1 VKKHFRQ
8 LSSILFWSVLSAA
21 FIGPGTVTTAAKA
34 GSAYGTSLLWA
45 LLFSVVA
52 TFVLQEMAARITICS
67 GQTLGQ
73 VIRGRQR
80 AGYSWS
86 VGMFVAV
93 AFGCAAYQTGNIL
106 GALSGLKLIT
116 GWPAPYISG
125 GITLLAFLLLWTG
138 NYRLI
143 ARGLGVVVAF
153 MGILFL
159 GVAGRSVVPA
169 WEIVAGTFVPQLPVG
184 SALLAIGLIGTTV
197 VPYNLFLG
205 AGLSKGQRL
214 KDTRLGLAVAIGLG
228 GVISAAVLLAGT
240 MVAPPFDFAGLSEV
254 LVREVGAWAAGFFAI
269 GLFAAGLSSAV
280 TAPLAAAVAG
290 QHLLRAA
297 DERWQTR
304 GLYFRVVW
312 LLVLSVG
319 FGFSLLQVQP
329 VAAII
334 LAQALNGLLLPFA
347 AAFLLLAANDR
358 ELLREHA
365 NGRWTNAL
373 GLLVFALSSFLGLK
387 NIVGAV
393 AKALEI
399 AVGVEMY
406 PILGLMAVGLA
417 LLLMRKLS
425 R

>member
-1 VKKHFRQ
+1 VKKQFRQ
-8 LSSILFWSVLSAA
+8 LSNILFWSVLSAA

-34 GSAYGTSLLWA
+34 GSAYGAALLWA
-45 LLFSVVA
+45 LLFSVIA
-52 TFVLQEMAARITICS
+52 TFVLQEMAARVTIGS

-73 VIRGRQR
+73 VIRGRQQ
-80 AGYSWS
+80 AGHWWS

-93 AFGCAAYQTGNIL
+93 TFGCAAYQTGNIL
-106 GALSGLKLIT
+106 GALSGLKLIA

-138 NYRLI
+138 NFKLI
-143 ARGLGVVVAF
+143 ARGLGLVVAF
-153 MGILFL
+153 MGLLFL
-159 GVAGRSVVPA
+159 GVAGRSAVPVS
-169 WEIVAGTFVPQLPVG
+169 EIASGALVPKLPAG
-184 SALLAIGLIGTTV
+184 SALLVIGLIGTTV

-205 AGLSKGQRL
+205 AGLSKGQQL
-214 KDTRLGLAVAIGLG
+214 KDTRIGMVVAIGLG
-228 GVISAAVLLAGT
+228 GVISAAVLLVGT
-240 MVAPPFDFAGLSEV
+240 MVEPPFDFAGLSSV
-254 LVREVGAWAAGFFAI
+254 LVREVGGWASGFFSI

-290 QHLLRAA
+290 QHLLAS
-297 DERWQTR
+297 DDGRWQNR
-304 GLYFRVVW
+304 GLYFRVIW
-312 LLVLSVG
+312 LLVLSIG

-358 ELLREHA
+358 ELLKEHA
-365 NGRWTNAL
+365 NGWWTNAL

-387 NIVGAV
+387 NVVGAA
-393 AKALEI
+393 AKAFHI
-399 AVGVEMY
+399 KVGIEVY
-406 PILGLMAVGLA
+406 PVLGLMAVGLA
-417 LLLMRKLS
+417 LLLMRRLS

>member
-1 VKKHFRQ
+1 VEKHLRQ

-34 GSAYGTSLLWA
+34 GSAHGAALLWA

-52 TFVLQEMAARITICS
+52 TFVLQEMAARITIGS
-67 GQTLGQ
+67 GQKIGQ

-80 AGYSWS
+80 AGYAWS
-86 VGMFVAV
+86 IGMFVAV

-106 GALSGLKLIT
+106 GALSGLKLII
-116 GWPAPYISG
+116 GWPASYISG
-125 GITLLAFLLLWTG
+125 GITLLAFLLLWSG
-138 NYRLI
+138 NYKLI
-143 ARGLGVVVAF
+143 ARGLGIVVAF

-159 GVAGRSVVPA
+159 GVAGRSAVPVS
-169 WEIVAGTFVPQLPVG
+169 EILSGTLVPRLPAG

-205 AGLSKGQRL
+205 AGLSKGQQLR
-214 KDTRLGLAVAIGLG
+214 DTRLGLAVAIGLG

-240 MVAPPFDFAGLSEV
+240 MVEPPFDFAGLSDV
-254 LVREVGAWAAGFFAI
+254 LVREIGGWAAGFFAV

-290 QHLLRAA
+290 QHLLVFT
-297 DERWQTR
+297 DERWQNR
-304 GLYFRVVW
+304 GLYFRAVW
-312 LLVLSVG
+312 LLVLAVG
-319 FGFSLLQVQP
+319 FGFSLLQVKP

-358 ELLREHA
+358 ELLKAQA
-365 NGRWTNAL
+365 NGGWSNAL

-387 NIVGAV
+387 NVVGAV

-399 AVGVEMY
+399 EMGVEVY
-406 PILGLMAVGLA
+406 PVLGLMAVGVA
-417 LLLMRKLS
+417 LLLMRKLDQ
-425 R
+425 